1 MEQPVGIIGSGS
13 FGTAIANLVAKNRD
27 VIIFSRKSTT
37 VTGINER
44 NECFGQQMEPCI
56 SATTNPEELCRRCT
70 IILPMVPS
78 HAFRSMLQTFAPH
91 LRPYHILIHGTKGF
105 DVTPPDDATHP
116 LTRKHI
122 HTMSE
127 VIRQESSVVRVGCLS
142 GPNLAKEI
150 MAGQPT
156 ASVVA
161 SSFDEVIEMGKE
173 VLTSKKFQVFGT
185 YEMLGAELAGALK
198 NCIAIGSGL
207 LAGKGYGKNLQALLI
222 NRGLMEMINFGRAMG
237 ASPKAFLGTAGIGDL
252 ICTAT
257 SEKSRN
263 YTFGFRL
270 GAGETIE
277 QLRERQVEL
286 AEGFRNLEIA
296 VALSEH
302 FNIVTPIFT
311 MLHRVVYH
319 GLRIEVAIEMLM
331 RYPNYSDVDFL

>member
-1 MEQPVGIIGSGS
+1 MNQPVGIIGAGS

-27 VIIFSRKSTT
+27 VLMFSRKDET
-37 VTGINER
+37 VEGINER
-44 NECFGQQMEPCI
+44 NECFGQRMETCV
-56 SATTNPEELCRRCT
+56 SATSDPEALCDRCRL
-70 IILPMVPS
+70 ILPMVPS
-78 HAFRSMLQTFAPH
+78 HAFRAMMQTFSPW
-91 LRPYHILIHGTKGF
+91 LRPYHLLIHGTKGF
-105 DVTPPDDATHP
+105 DVTPPAETNAP

-161 SSFDEVIEMGKE
+161 SAFDEVIELGKE
-173 VLTSKKFQVFGT
+173 VLGSNKFQVFGT

-198 NCIAIGSGL
+198 NCIAIGSGI

-222 NRGLMEMINFGRAMG
+222 NRGLMEMINFGRAFG
-237 ASPKAFLGTAGIGDL
+237 TGPKAFLGTAGIGDL

-263 YTFGFRL
+263 YTFGYRL
-270 GAGETIE
+270 GQGETIDE
-277 QLRERQVEL
+277 LRERQVEL
-286 AEGFRNLEIA
+286 AEGLRNLEIA

-311 MLHRVVYH
+311 MLHRVVYG
-319 GLRIEVAIEMLM
+319 GLPIERAIEMLM

>member
-1 MEQPVGIIGSGS
+1 MNPPIGIIGAGS

-27 VIIFSRKSTT
+27 VLMFSRKPET
-37 VTGINER
+37 VAGINDR
-44 NECFGQQMEPCI
+44 HECFGQPMETCV
-56 SATTNPEELCRRCT
+56 SATYDAEELCTRCRL
-70 IILPMVPS
+70 ILPMVPS
-78 HAFRSMLQTFAPH
+78 HAFRAMMQTFSAH
-91 LRPYHILIHGTKGF
+91 LRPYHLLIHGTKGF
-105 DVTPPDDATHP
+105 DVTPPAEPDAP

-161 SSFDEVIEMGKE
+161 SSFDEVIQMGKD
-173 VLTSKKFQVFGT
+173 VLASDKFQVFGT
-185 YEMLGAELAGALK
+185 YELLGAELAGALK

-207 LAGKGYGKNLQALLI
+207 LAGRGYGKNLQALLI
-222 NRGLMEMINFGRAMG
+222 NRGLMEMINFGRAFG
-237 ASPKAFLGTAGIGDL
+237 TSPKAFLGTAGIGDL

-263 YTFGFRL
+263 FTFGYRL
-270 GAGETIE
+270 GRGETIE

-286 AEGFRNLEIA
+286 AEGLRNLEIA

-302 FNIVTPIFT
+302 YNIVTPIFQI
-311 MLHRVVYH
+311 LHRVVYG
-319 GLRIEVAIEMLM
+319 GLPVERAIGMLM